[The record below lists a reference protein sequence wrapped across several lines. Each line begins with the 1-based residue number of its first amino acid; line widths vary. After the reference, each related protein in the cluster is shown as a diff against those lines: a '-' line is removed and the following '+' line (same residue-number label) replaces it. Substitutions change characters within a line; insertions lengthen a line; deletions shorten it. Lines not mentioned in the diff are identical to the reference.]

1 MTETAPAP
9 APVTLRALAAPV
21 FLPSLLFGIG
31 QGAIAPVVVVSA
43 RDLGASIAVAGLIAA
58 LAGFGNIIADV
69 PAGALAARL
78 GERRTMIA
86 ATAALSVALVMC
98 AMADSLLLL
107 GAGIM
112 MTGFARAAWGLA
124 RHTYVTEAVPYELRA
139 RALSTLGGTQRIGM
153 FIGPFVGAAAMTWS
167 GTQGAY
173 WVHLVTALA
182 AVGVLLAVPTP
193 PGAADADRPKK
204 KGEGGHGGTLKVLRE
219 HLPVFRTLGVGA
231 MLLGALRAA
240 RPVVI
245 PLWAEYL
252 GLDPAATSIIFGL
265 AGAIDMAMFYP
276 AGKVMDRFGRV
287 WVGVP
292 CMLVMAT
299 SLLLL
304 PLTHN
309 AGTLLAVALLMGFG
323 NGIGSG
329 IIMTLG
335 ADASPD
341 VGRANFLGGWRLC
354 ADLGNAGGPLLVSG
368 IAAVAT
374 LGPAI
379 LAMGVIGLL
388 GAGAL
393 AKWIPRRD
401 EP

>member
-1 MTETAPAP
+1 MTDTAP

-86 ATAALSVALVMC
+86 ATVALAGALVMC
-98 AMADSLLLL
+98 ALAPSLWLL
-107 GAGIM
+107 GVGITL
-112 MTGFARAAWGLA
+112 TGFARAAWGLA

-153 FIGPFVGAAAMTWS
+153 FIGPFVGAAAMTWA
-167 GTQGAY
+167 GTEGAY
-173 WVHLVTALA
+173 WVHLVTAVA
-182 AVGVLLAVPTP
+182 AVGVLLAVPSP
-193 PGAADADRPKK
+193 PGADEADRPKSK
-204 KGEGGHGGTLKVLRE
+204 AEHGGTLKVLRE
-219 HLPVFRTLGVGA
+219 HFPTFRTLGVGA
-231 MLLGALRAA
+231 MLVGALRSV

-252 GLDPAATSIIFGL
+252 GLDPAATSIVFGL
-265 AGAIDMAMFYP
+265 ASAIDMAMFYP
-276 AGKVMDRFGRV
+276 AGKIMDRYGRV
-287 WVGVP
+287 WVAVP
-292 CMLVMAT
+292 CMLVMAV
-299 SLLLL
+299 SLFLL

-309 AGTLLAVALLMGFG
+309 AGTLLAVAMLMGFG

-354 ADLGNAGGPLLVSG
+354 SDLGNAGGPLLVSG

-379 LAMGVIGLL
+379 LAMGVVGMA

-393 AKWIPRRD
+393 AKWIPRRS
-401 EP
+401 

>member
-1 MTETAPAP
+1 MTDTAPAP

-31 QGAIAPVVVVSA
+31 QGAIAPIVVVSA

-58 LAGFGNIIADV
+58 LAGFGNIVADV

-86 ATAALSVALVMC
+86 ATVALAVALVMC
-98 AMADSLLLL
+98 ALAPSLLLL
-107 GAGIM
+107 GVGITL
-112 MTGFARAAWGLA
+112 TGFARAAWGLA

-153 FIGPFVGAAAMTWS
+153 FIGPFIGAGAMTFA
-167 GTQGAY
+167 GTEGAY
-173 WVHLVTALA
+173 WVHLVTAVA
-182 AVGVLLAVPTP
+182 AVGVLLAVPSP
-193 PGAADADRPKK
+193 AGADEADRPKTK
-204 KGEGGHGGTLKVLRE
+204 AEHSGTLKVLRE
-219 HLPVFRTLGVGA
+219 HFPTFRTLGVGA
-231 MLLGALRAA
+231 MLVGALRSV

-245 PLWAEYL
+245 PLWAEYI
-252 GLDPAATSIIFGL
+252 GLDPATTSIIFGL
-265 AGAIDMAMFYP
+265 ASAVDMAMFYP
-276 AGKVMDRFGRV
+276 AGKVMDRYGRV
-287 WVGVP
+287 WVAVP
-292 CMLVMAT
+292 CMVVMAV
-299 SLLLL
+299 SLFLL
-304 PLTHN
+304 PLTSSG
-309 AGTLLAVALLMGFG
+309 GTLLAVAMLMGFG

-354 ADLGNAGGPLLVSG
+354 SDLGNAGGPLLVSG

-379 LAMGVIGLL
+379 LAMGVVGLA

-393 AKWIPRRD
+393 AKWIPRRG
-401 EP
+401 